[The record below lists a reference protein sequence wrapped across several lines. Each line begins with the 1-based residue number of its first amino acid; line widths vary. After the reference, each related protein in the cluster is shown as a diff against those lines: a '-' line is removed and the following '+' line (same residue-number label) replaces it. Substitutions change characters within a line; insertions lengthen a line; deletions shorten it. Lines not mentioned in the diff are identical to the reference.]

1 MNQRKLPSIS
11 NLLIQTPEWNVS
23 PPSPTPQW
31 NQSPWTTD
39 QKITTSAAP
48 PSPMSLSPQW
58 PKNNML
64 SPSPTQIRPCTPPHS
79 EKSPGLLSIESFN
92 STVSPLLSPI
102 PSPCSPSMNWSEQQ
116 LPPIHGDDP
125 PRRLTTSPSP
135 TFNNNNSFYR
145 PIDPIKRLS
154 TGTLDVPKPAVD
166 TYLSVTQRQRSLSE
180 TNERPFEQES
190 RKRSLSINDEP
201 STKRKRGR
209 PPAVT
214 PETEDQITFLTPT
227 VWNIPVSKDQQER
240 EKKASLKQTTEDH
253 MHDSMTAF
261 SSFDMDTVLHM
272 PRKKRG
278 RKPKTLIHGNS
289 CFIWKDLTSTRS
301 K

>member
-23 PPSPTPQW
+23 PPSPTSNYQLDSWAIKKP
-31 NQSPWTTD
+31 TD
-39 QKITTSAAP
+39 QK
-48 PSPMSLSPQW
+48 LSPAPMQW
-58 PKNNML
+58 SNANITATSPNML
-64 SPSPTQIRPCTPPHS
+64 SPNQNTMITPCTPPLS
-79 EKSPGLLSIESFN
+79 EKSPGLLSVDSFN

-102 PSPCSPSMNWSEQQ
+102 SSPSLSEKQ

-125 PRRLTTSPSP
+125 PRRLRTSTIPITHS
-135 TFNNNNSFYR
+135 FNPLY
-145 PIDPIKRLS
+145 KRLS
-154 TGTLDVPKPAVD
+154 TGALDVP
-166 TYLSVTQRQRSLSE
+166 TINRENLLNVTHRPRSLSSTE
-180 TNERPFEQES
+180 ES
-190 RKRSLSINDEP
+190 FTTRKRLSMAEEP
-201 STKRKRGR
+201 VIKRKRGR

-214 PETEDQITFLTPT
+214 PEVEEQITFLTPT

-240 EKKASLKQTTEDH
+240 HEMASLKEKSTEDQ